1 MPGVIDELFIEIRYR
16 DDRRGLRRVR
26 RRGVRAARAIDQ
38 AFDKSARGM
47 GQNFQRAG
55 RDAQRSIQRLERQVD
70 NSTGRV
76 DDHFE
81 TMAARA
87 RVSQQRIAT
96 DAVRQSGR
104 FERAWQGASQNA
116 GAGIAAFAG
125 AIAAVGAGA
134 TALGAQ
140 LEQAQA
146 GRALLTAP
154 RRAQA
159 ERLDRAVGD
168 RLSVDPSAI
177 ARSITR
183 LTIGLGT
190 REFEERDVL
199 NAAQLSALL
208 TAQDQELDQRTIGQG
223 AVLAERIGIDLA
235 PILQTILDIGQQTG
249 IDPNFIQEQA
259 FEGAQTAG
267 VQTLAQ
273 FEQFLSA
280 AVSEVIRTGDV
291 ARLVQVGDEILLSS
305 IEGPR
310 AAGIDPNF
318 VTTTNQAEIAARQ
331 GVDIRIRGQD
341 ELDELIA
348 SMTAAQEA
356 IGPISAAAADAQTS
370 FAPLIGIIE
379 VIARLFGALPG
390 PIQSVVTIGGTLGVV
405 TLGLNFLLGA
415 QGGLLFSTVIPAMV
429 SYATALFSTA
439 IPATIAFTTAL
450 LANPI
455 VLIGVAIAAVIIGL
469 IALEARFGFLTAIFN
484 KFRRA
489 FSFIPGISAPD
500 DDEED
505 ERRAPRGGSAG
516 GTQPQEQDERTI
528 IESRLSRL
536 QYRRTSIGISV
547 EGQQEIDDLEQRLA
561 SLPDVE
567 RTVSVQVAE
576 TPQQPAQPNVAQQRG
591 FVEGVPEPRIIQGEQ
606 QAIRVDAPQTRI
618 IQQPAPSMT
627 IPIVPSP
634 IPHISAAVPRVAPGP
649 GNRIVINVP
658 NLQVFNDITLDGAGD
673 PAEVAAALEDVTG
686 EGVRAA
692 ISEIADER
700 IHLDNARVLSLTPR
714 NRTI

>member
-26 RRGVRAARAIDQ
+26 RRGVRAAQAIDQ

-134 TALGAQ
+134 AALGAQ

-168 RLSVDPSAI
+168 RARIAPEDI
-177 ARSITR
+177 ARAVTR
-183 LTIGLGT
+183 LQIGLGT
-190 REFEERDVL
+190 REFEDRDVL
-199 NAAQLSALL
+199 NAAQLSSLL
-208 TAQDQELDQRTIGQG
+208 TAQQQELDQRTIGQA
-223 AVLAERIGIDLA
+223 AVLAERLGIGLA
-235 PILQTILDIGQQTG
+235 PVLQTILDIGQQTG

-267 VQTLAQ
+267 VQNRRQ

-280 AVSEVIRTGDV
+280 AVQEVNRTGDI
-291 ARLVQVGDEILLSS
+291 ARLVTVGDELAE
-305 IEGPR
+305 EGLANLPNL
-310 AAGIDPNF
+310 AA
-318 VTTTNQAEIAARQ
+318 QAD
-331 GVDIRIRGQD
+331 VDIRIRGQD

-348 SMTAAQEA
+348 SMTAAQES
-356 IGPISAAAADAQTS
+356 IGPITAAAADARTS
-370 FAPLIGIIE
+370 FEPLIGIIE
-379 VIARLFGALPG
+379 VIARLFTALPA

-439 IPATIAFTTAL
+439 IPATIAFTAAL

-500 DDEED
+500 DDED
-505 ERRAPRGGSAG
+505 ERAPRGRSAG
-516 GTQPQEQDERTI
+516 GTQPEEQDERTI

-567 RTVSVQVAE
+567 RTVSVQVAG
-576 TPQQPAQPNVAQQRG
+576 TAQQPAQPNVAQQRG
-591 FVEGVPEPRIIQGEQ
+591 FVQGVPEPRIIQGEQ

-649 GNRIVINVP
+649 GNRIIINVP

>member
-1 MPGVIDELFIEIRYR
+1 MNCSLRYATAI
-16 DDRRGLRRVR
+16 DRRPPRLARVTGAACGGVR
-26 RRGVRAARAIDQ
+26 RRHAQAIDQ

-55 RDAQRSIQRLERQVD
+55 RDAFERVWGRAYSAAYVLERQVD

-134 TALGAQ
+134 AALGAQ

-159 ERLDRAVGD
+159 ERLDRVVGD

-177 ARSITR
+177 ARSVTR

-235 PILQTILDIGQQTG
+235 PMLQTILDIGQQTG

-305 IEGPR
+305 IEGP
-310 AAGIDPNF
+310 
-318 VTTTNQAEIAARQ
+318 
-331 GVDIRIRGQD
+331 
-341 ELDELIA
+341 
-348 SMTAAQEA
+348 
-356 IGPISAAAADAQTS
+356 
-370 FAPLIGIIE
+370 
-379 VIARLFGALPG
+379 
-390 PIQSVVTIGGTLGVV
+390 
-405 TLGLNFLLGA
+405 
-415 QGGLLFSTVIPAMV
+415 
-429 SYATALFSTA
+429 
-439 IPATIAFTTAL
+439 
-450 LANPI
+450 
-455 VLIGVAIAAVIIGL
+455 
-469 IALEARFGFLTAIFN
+469 
-484 KFRRA
+484 
-489 FSFIPGISAPD
+489 
-500 DDEED
+500 
-505 ERRAPRGGSAG
+505 AG
-516 GTQPQEQDERTI
+516 G
-528 IESRLSRL
+528 
-536 QYRRTSIGISV
+536 G
-547 EGQQEIDDLEQRLA
+547 
-561 SLPDVE
+561 
-567 RTVSVQVAE
+567 
-576 TPQQPAQPNVAQQRG
+576 
-591 FVEGVPEPRIIQGEQ
+591 
-606 QAIRVDAPQTRI
+606 
-618 IQQPAPSMT
+618 
-627 IPIVPSP
+627 
-634 IPHISAAVPRVAPGP
+634 H
-649 GNRIVINVP
+649 
-658 NLQVFNDITLDGAGD
+658 
-673 PAEVAAALEDVTG
+673 
-686 EGVRAA
+686 
-692 ISEIADER
+692 
-700 IHLDNARVLSLTPR
+700 
-714 NRTI
+714 